1 MVSSSFEGAMSQGLI
16 TTRIMTLC
24 TINLSVMTFS
34 TTLIMILK
42 TEKLQNYSA
51 DCGNLAHY
59 AECHGAIFRC
69 AATFDL
75 MTFVLSSATLT
86 NQCCKV
92 A

>member
-24 TINLSVMTFS
+24 TIKLSVMT

-51 DCGNLAHY
+51 DFGNLAHY
-59 AECHGAIFRC
+59 AECRGAIFRC
-69 AATFDL
+69 AGTFDL
-75 MTFVLSSATLT
+75 MTFVLSSSTLT
-86 NQCCKV
+86 NQWCKV

>member
-1 MVSSSFEGAMSQGLI
+1 MVSISFEGAMSQGLI

-24 TINLSVMTFS
+24 TIKLSGMT
-34 TTLIMILK
+34 TTLMILK
-42 TEKLQNYSA
+42 KLQNYSA

-59 AECHGAIFRC
+59 AECRGAIFRC

-75 MTFVLSSATLT
+75 LTFVLSSATLT